1 MASGIIREVVAM
13 VTPPLVGVI
22 AIIVWLVPLVSLDH
36 MSSPLYF
43 LCSHHLPVLSA
54 NSRDLCFGILVWIS
68 LDRWLRT
75 KVFATQA

>member
-22 AIIVWLVPLVSLDH
+22 AIIVWLLPLVSLDH

-43 LCSHHLPVLSA
+43 
-54 NSRDLCFGILVWIS
+54 LCFGILVWIS

-75 KVFATQA
+75 KMLATQA